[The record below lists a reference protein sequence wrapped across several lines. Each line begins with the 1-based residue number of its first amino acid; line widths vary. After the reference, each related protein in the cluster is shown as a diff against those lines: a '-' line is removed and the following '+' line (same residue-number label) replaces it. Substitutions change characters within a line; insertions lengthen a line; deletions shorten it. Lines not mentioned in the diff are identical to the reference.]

1 MKSIESIVLLSDDA
15 LKICIGG
22 AGQPDCVGQA
32 SLERRAE
39 AARLGGGQPAFVDT
53 IVDCMSPNAT

>member
-1 MKSIESIVLLSDDA
+1 MKSIESIVILSDDA

-22 AGQPDCVGQA
+22 AAPECVRQA